1 MNMKLSSILLC
12 AAAGAFA
19 LTGCKGNKDT
29 ASTPVSRGEVRIVEY
44 CSGPEFLTNGEFFR
58 ASATGTSPQREIA
71 KKIARQNAEATLAR
85 AVEATVEIVA
95 ENQATQLGF
104 GTKEEATSKFNE
116 LSRTIVNKKLTG
128 AVTICQELTM
138 TEEKKYIAYL
148 AIELSGGQLADAY
161 VEGLQ
166 QEERIRAEYNYDQF
180 KDVRRSDVEL
190 PQPVILLPDSNH
202 CISKP
207 QYRSV
212 LGLFSSSQ
220 MGIAERSTG

>member
-1 MNMKLSSILLC
+1 M
-12 AAAGAFA
+12 
-19 LTGCKGNKDT
+19 TGCKGNKDI

-128 AVTICQELTM
+128 AVTICQELTL

-180 KDVRRSDVEL
+180 KETFEEVM
-190 PQPVILLPDSNH
+190 SN
-202 CISKP
+202 
-207 QYRSV
+207 YRN
-212 LGLFSSSQ
+212 Q
-220 MGIAERSTG
+220 

>member
-1 MNMKLSSILLC
+1 MLIELQKANTIENTNPMNMKLSSLLLC

-19 LTGCKGNKDT
+19 LTGCKGKKDT

-128 AVTICQELTM
+128 AITICQELTM

-148 AIELSGGQLADAY
+148 AIELSGAQLADAY

-180 KDVRRSDVEL
+180 KETFEEVM
-190 PQPVILLPDSNH
+190 SN
-202 CISKP
+202 
-207 QYRSV
+207 YRN
-212 LGLFSSSQ
+212 Q
-220 MGIAERSTG
+220 